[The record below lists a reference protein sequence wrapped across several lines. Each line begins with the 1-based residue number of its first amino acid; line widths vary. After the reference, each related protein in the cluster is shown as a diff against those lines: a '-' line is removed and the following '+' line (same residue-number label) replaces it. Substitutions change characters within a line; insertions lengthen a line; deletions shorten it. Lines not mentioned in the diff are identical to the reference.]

1 MNRGE
6 LEVGAKAKLK
16 YNEVNYRRILG
27 NTLLRLV
34 LIFTTLLVVL
44 PILWVLYTSFKTST
58 EFLTSPWSLPQ
69 SLQWDNYYRAFVKAN
84 MGDFFMNSIMVT
96 AGAMALLF
104 AVIIPAAYA
113 LSRFKFKMSKA
124 ILMLFM
130 AGLFINAT
138 YIVVPIFLLL
148 KDLKMLDNRLAL
160 VIVYAATTLPFNI
173 YLLTGFMKGIP
184 GDYEEAA
191 HIDGC
196 GYWGTLFKIIMPMS
210 KPGLIT
216 ILMFSFMSYWNEYV
230 LALTL
235 IQTESKRTLS
245 VGLKNLMEIQKYA
258 TDWGA
263 MFAGLAIV
271 MLPTMIFYALVQKKL
286 TSGLSLGGL
295 KG

>member
-1 MNRGE
+1 MNTREMEIGP
-6 LEVGAKAKLK
+6 KTKLK
-16 YNEVNYRRILG
+16 YDEINYKRILG
-27 NTLLRLV
+27 NTLLRVV

-44 PILWVLYTSFKTST
+44 PILWVLYTSLKTSA

-84 MGDFFMNSIMVT
+84 MGDFFKNSIFIT
-96 AGAMALLF
+96 AGAMALLL
-104 AVIIPAAYA
+104 AVIIPASYA

-148 KDLKMLDNRLAL
+148 KDMKMLDNHLAL
-160 VIVYAATTLPFNI
+160 IVVYAATTLPFNI

-191 HIDGC
+191 QIDGC
-196 GYWGTLFKIIMPMS
+196 GYWGTLFRIIIPMS
-210 KPGLIT
+210 KPGIIT
-216 ILMFSFMSYWNEYV
+216 IVMFAFMSYWNEYV